1 MKKLRFSSRPL
12 KRDFLRPVKNVAST
26 RHFPLGGRRR
36 DSSPFSR
43 CAKLAFLRLK
53 ALLVR
58 DFKPSPRFRFPPFP
72 FPRFNQMSKV
82 IPLLERE
89 LKKPF
94 LPGARR
100 QLDWERSA
108 IVDYDYVESD
118 RQFAQKPG
126 ETERFSDS
134 RDLFEEARKWSGV
147 EPRFRFF
154 LDGSRRTYRVADVP
168 LGSKCLPILAGQVG
182 VAVCERREK
191 RMIAPSEYR
200 TRYVLAV
207 PRGLDKDGKTDAVH
221 RAFFK
226 SKLDAINKRLQA
238 SFQLEEILF
247 YDDSGV
253 DNFEDRA
260 VAKINDYMIRLE
272 KEAVQELVAHS
283 RLKDDAWLIKDGSLE
298 YAKIDKTDPFAYAK
312 IRNNYKRV
320 IGVSKSFN
328 PELARLTKGKSASRM
343 IADLKPF
350 HRTPAFMY
358 ETSRVD
364 GRFAVWYLRL
374 RTQTT
379 WSRGPFDGVVKL
391 EKILVTDEERELG
404 LPTDVVDKI
413 SAWVLNERNPVCY
426 GKDARWANVLYPIHL
441 TETFVKSRYL
451 SSDHFLRLF

>member
-1 MKKLRFSSRPL
+1 M
-12 KRDFLRPVKNVAST
+12 N
-26 RHFPLGGRRR
+26 
-36 DSSPFSR
+36 
-43 CAKLAFLRLK
+43 
-53 ALLVR
+53 
-58 DFKPSPRFRFPPFP
+58 
-72 FPRFNQMSKV
+72 KV
-82 IPLLERE
+82 ISLLEHE
-89 LKKPF
+89 LHKNF
-94 LPGARR
+94 LAGARR

-108 IVDYDYVESD
+108 IVDYDYVEPE

-126 ETERFSDS
+126 ETELFSDS
-134 RDLFEEARKWSGV
+134 RDLSEEARKWIDV
-147 EPRFRFF
+147 ESRFRFF

-191 RMIAPSEYR
+191 RMLAPSDYR
-200 TRYVLAV
+200 ARYVLAV
-207 PRGLDKDGKTDAVH
+207 PQGLDQDGKTSVAH

-226 SKLDAINKRLQA
+226 SKLGAINARLQPA
-238 SFQLEEILF
+238 FQLDEILF

-272 KEAVQELVAHS
+272 KEAVQELVA
-283 RLKDDAWLIKDGSLE
+283 RNLLKDDAWLIKDGSLE
-298 YAKIDKTDPFAYAK
+298 YAKIDRSDPFAYAK

-320 IGVSKSFN
+320 VGVSKSFN
-328 PELARLTKGKSASRM
+328 PELARLTRGKSASRT
-343 IADLKPF
+343 IAELKPF
-350 HRTPAFMY
+350 ERTPAFMY

-374 RTQTT
+374 RAQAA

-391 EKILVTDEERELG
+391 EKILVTDAERERG

-441 TETFVKSRYL
+441 TETFIKSRYL
-451 SSDHFLRLF
+451 SSDRFLRLF

>member
-1 MKKLRFSSRPL
+1 
-12 KRDFLRPVKNVAST
+12 
-26 RHFPLGGRRR
+26 
-36 DSSPFSR
+36 
-43 CAKLAFLRLK
+43 
-53 ALLVR
+53 
-58 DFKPSPRFRFPPFP
+58 
-72 FPRFNQMSKV
+72 MSKV
-82 IPLLERE
+82 ISLLENE
-89 LKKPF
+89 LQKPF
-94 LPGARR
+94 LAGARR

-108 IVDYDYVESD
+108 IVDYDYVEPD
-118 RQFAQKPG
+118 RAFAQKLG
-126 ETERFSDS
+126 ETDVFSEP
-134 RDLFEEARKWSGV
+134 RDLSQEARKWSDV
-147 EPRFRFF
+147 ESRFRFF

-168 LGSKCLPILAGQVG
+168 LDSKCLPILAGQVG
-182 VAVCERREK
+182 VAACERREK
-191 RMIAPSEYR
+191 RLRAPNDYR

-207 PRGLDKDGKTDAVH
+207 PRGLDKAGKSDASH

-226 SKLDAINKRLQA
+226 AKLDAVNAELAACSPNA
-238 SFQLEEILF
+238 SFQLDEILF

-272 KEAVQELVAHS
+272 KETVKELVARN

-298 YAKIDKTDPFAYAK
+298 YAKIDRSDPFAYAK
-312 IRNNYKRV
+312 IRGNYKRV
-320 IGVSKSFN
+320 VGVSKSFN
-328 PELARLTKGKSASRM
+328 PELARLQKGKKNAKSASQM
-343 IADLKPF
+343 IAALKPF
-350 HRTPAFMY
+350 ERTPAFMY

-374 RTQTT
+374 RAQTT

-404 LPTDVVDKI
+404 LPTAVVDKI

-441 TETFVKSRYL
+441 TETFIKSRYL

>member
-1 MKKLRFSSRPL
+1 M
-12 KRDFLRPVKNVAST
+12 A
-26 RHFPLGGRRR
+26 
-36 DSSPFSR
+36 
-43 CAKLAFLRLK
+43 RLS
-53 ALLVR
+53 
-58 DFKPSPRFRFPPFP
+58 FQP
-72 FPRFNQMSKV
+72 FPRFDPMSKV
-82 IPLLERE
+82 ISLLENE
-89 LKKPF
+89 LHKRF
-94 LPGARR
+94 LSGARR

-108 IVDYDYVESD
+108 IVDYDYVEPD
-118 RQFAQKPG
+118 REFAQKSG
-126 ETERFSDS
+126 ETDLFPDP
-134 RDLFEEARKWSGV
+134 RDLSQEARKWSDV
-147 EPRFRFF
+147 ESRFRFF

-191 RMIAPSEYR
+191 RMRAPSDYR

-207 PRGLDKDGKTDAVH
+207 PRGLDKDGKTDASH

-226 SKLDAINKRLQA
+226 TKLDAVNAELAARSPDA
-238 SFQLEEILF
+238 AFQLDEILF

-272 KEAVQELVAHS
+272 KEAVKELVARN

-298 YAKIDKTDPFAYAK
+298 YAKIDKTDLFAYGK
-312 IRNNYKRV
+312 IHNNYKRV

-328 PELARLTKGKSASRM
+328 PELARLTKGKSASRT

-374 RTQTT
+374 RDQTT
-379 WSRGPFDGVVKL
+379 WSRGPFDGVVKI
-391 EKILVTDEERELG
+391 EKILVTDDERERG

-426 GKDARWANVLYPIHL
+426 GKDARWANVLYPVHL